1 MLKYRGATE
10 VRKDFL
16 RIAEE
21 GDSGDTVAVT
31 KHGRPVLAVMPW
43 GLYETLMETVG
54 IANDPAILK
63 AIADGEAAIRGGK
76 TVTLDELSASLA

>member
-10 VRKDFL
+10 VRKEFL

-31 KHGRPVLAVMPW
+31 KHGRPVLAIMPW
-43 GLYETLMETVG
+43 GLYEALMETVG
-54 IANDPAILK
+54 IANDPAILNAIAEGEK
-63 AIADGEAAIRGGK
+63 AIRDGK
-76 TVTLDELSASLA
+76 TISLDELSENLV